1 MFKFFML
8 GDFRL
13 VFLLLRFS
21 FFFFKQKPAYEMRIS
36 DWSSDV
42 CSSDLPTFLLTPGQH
57 RAVAEAAS
65 RSAEIGQEVCTPDGE
80 RPEITLALEHEM
92 AMEAIA
98 RAQDARDRI
107 VGQVLTHAAAN
118 WPDRWHELRPLPF
131 RFASWVGY
139 DMDGRTDIKWYDS
152 IRFRLAEKA
161 QRQIG
166 RAHV

>member
-1 MFKFFML
+1 
-8 GDFRL
+8 
-13 VFLLLRFS
+13 
-21 FFFFKQKPAYEMRIS
+21 
-36 DWSSDV
+36 
-42 CSSDLPTFLLTPGQH
+42 
-57 RAVAEAAS
+57 
-65 RSAEIGQEVCTPDGE
+65 
-80 RPEITLALEHEM
+80 M
-92 AMEAIA
+92 AREAIA

-161 QRQIG
+161 QRLARYISALEAIDP
-166 RAHV
+166 AHRLLGILRPASAYTEARVSDLDRKSVV